1 MKRLDRLDITGDQNV
16 LKISIV
22 PPIAPSMFIHEI
34 VWTQKTID
42 GTPPILT
49 PEVDE
54 YKVVSDI

>member
-1 MKRLDRLDITGDQNV
+1 MDITGDQNV

-49 PEVDE
+49 PEVGE